1 MEYIERK
8 FEEFNARMFGGK
20 LPKLPF
26 VLSDAARS
34 LGHVSYR
41 KNHRPDG
48 SICFTDFVM
57 HINTRADL
65 PEDVVED
72 TIIHEMIHYFIFYH
86 NLIDTSAHGDI
97 FRSIMNSINAT
108 YGRHI
113 TVSFKDKSP
122 ETRQQFVDKRAKWHI
137 IAAIDMSGG
146 KKYVKVL
153 PRIQERIIAFDATVK
168 RIRGFVRVSYF
179 MHDNPFFNA
188 YPVSTALRIFPIE
201 PAKLDENLKG
211 ARIVKVTPT
220 QVIVT

>member
-1 MEYIERK
+1 MRPTLEYIERK

-34 LGHVSYR
+34 LGHVSY
-41 KNHRPDG
+41 
-48 SICFTDFVM
+48 
-57 HINTRADL
+57 DL

-122 ETRQQFVDKRAKWHI
+122 ETRQQFVDKRAKWHV